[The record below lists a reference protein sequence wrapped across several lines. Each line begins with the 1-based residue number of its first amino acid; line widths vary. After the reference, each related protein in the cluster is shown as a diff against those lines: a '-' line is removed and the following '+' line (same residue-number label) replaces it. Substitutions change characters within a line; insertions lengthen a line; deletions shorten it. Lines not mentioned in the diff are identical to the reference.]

1 MKTKSYKS
9 WILAVRTGT
18 SVLLNKHH
26 RVEFFAKIPLK
37 TFSNSN
43 EFQFE
48 YNNAFWKP
56 PYQKLDTKVSYTH
69 NSLQALISYK
79 FVY

>member
-26 RVEFFAKIPLK
+26 RIKFFVKIPLK
-37 TFSNSN
+37 TFSSYA
-43 EFQFE
+43 FE
-48 YNNAFWKP
+48 YDNAFWKP
-56 PYQKLDTKVSYTH
+56 PYQKLDTKVSHTH
-69 NSLQALISYK
+69 NSLQALISHK